1 MEWWEIRADLGKN
14 RGEIMRWLEL
24 FSSKIGSSFQWYI
37 SRLYPSNK
45 SIAHLSVAEAMT
57 ADIFQ
62 ENTEEMFPRYWDE
75 QLCHTKINP

>member
-1 MEWWEIRADLGKN
+1 
-14 RGEIMRWLEL
+14 
-24 FSSKIGSSFQWYI
+24 
-37 SRLYPSNK
+37 
-45 SIAHLSVAEAMT
+45 MT